1 MADVNVNGQS
11 NDTTD
16 VTIVSAPGAS
26 TTRMI
31 PRYGLSIYN
40 ADTVAATIYLQLK
53 DTATDRIIEK
63 AVIDPGET
71 YFNTSY
77 ISLSTANQS
86 LEFYLDSAVTTNQ
99 LPFVGKYREESQ

>member
-1 MADVNVNGQS
+1 MADTNVNGAS

-31 PRYGLSIYN
+31 PRYGISIYN
-40 ADTVAATIYLQLK
+40 ADTAEATIYLQLK
-53 DTATDRIIEK
+53 DDTTDRIIEK
-63 AVIDPGET
+63 SILQPGET
-71 YFNTSY
+71 YFNTSF
-77 ISLSTANQS
+77 ISLSAGTQS
-86 LEFYLDSAVTTNQ
+86 LEFYLGAAVTTNQ